1 MNYRSCQTRI
11 IRLFLLAR
19 RLRPTCCFLNQK
31 PAVISIKSLPFAPN
45 SSARRLTSI
54 PASPCQREALP
65 ARSLAAAKPCQREAL
80 PARSLAAAKPCQ
92 REALPARS
100 LAGAKPCQREA
111 LSARSLVSA
120 KLCRRGAVACRRGA
134 AIIGD
139 NWR

>member
-31 PAVISIKSLPFAPN
+31 PAVISIKSLPFAPD

-54 PASPCQREALP
+54 PASPCR
-65 ARSLAAAKPCQREAL
+65 
-80 PARSLAAAKPCQ
+80 AKPCQ

-100 LAGAKPCQREA
+100 LAGAK
-111 LSARSLVSA
+111 L
-120 KLCRRGAVACRRGA
+120 
-134 AIIGD
+134 
-139 NWR
+139 